1 MLSPRRWLIGLALA
15 LAVALPVSGRAQTP
29 APNQTLAA
37 DVHAPQPWAAPARH
51 VHHHPRRHSHVTR
64 HHAAP
69 PPAQR
74 TESETRAP
82 TPPAYS
88 EAPTPDSNLLPPH
101 EYIPP
106 DTSVVPGT
114 LQLHYPPSGNGYV
127 TGSSP
132 QALDDDRTAKVPG
145 LTLHVPLQPGAPPPM
160 PPPEDP
166 LH

>member
-1 MLSPRRWLIGLALA
+1 
-15 LAVALPVSGRAQTP
+15 
-29 APNQTLAA
+29 
-37 DVHAPQPWAAPARH
+37 
-51 VHHHPRRHSHVTR
+51 VHHVRRRGRHHSHVL
-64 HHAAP
+64 HHRRPLP
-69 PPAQR
+69 PQPDTGTASQ
-74 TESETRAP
+74 AP

-88 EAPTPDSNLLPPH
+88 SAPTPDGNLLPPH

-106 DTSVVPGT
+106 ATSVVPGA

-145 LTLHVPLQPGAPPPM
+145 LTLHVPLQPDPKPAM
-160 PPPEDP
+160 PPPDDP